1 MHELRNENGIGI
13 NLPIPFFLALMS
25 ISLQQSWTHAAVKH
39 AAVKK
44 IAALIASYLN
54 AKSSFLTISAPAL
67 KALSLPLVT

>member
-1 MHELRNENGIGI
+1 MKTGLASNCQSR
-13 NLPIPFFLALMS
+13 FFNTNVDP
-25 ISLQQSWTHAAVKH
+25 LQKSWTHTAIKH

-67 KALSLPLVT
+67 KALSFPLAT

>member
-1 MHELRNENGIGI
+1 MKTGLASNCQSR
-13 NLPIPFFLALMS
+13 FFNTNVDP
-25 ISLQQSWTHAAVKH
+25 LQKSWTHTAIKH

-67 KALSLPLVT
+67 KALSLPLAT

>member
-1 MHELRNENGIGI
+1 MKTGLASICQSS
-13 NLPIPFFLALMS
+13 FFNTDVDP
-25 ISLQQSWTHAAVKH
+25 LQKSWTHTAIKH

-67 KALSLPLVT
+67 KALSLPLAT